1 MTAAAPVA
9 DPGMAG
15 TRIAGGPAIGPR
27 RVTDPAGFGRVAVL
41 MGGESAE
48 REISLLTGTAVHQ
61 ALVDQGVDAVAI
73 DAVGD
78 LVGKLGSGR
87 FDRVFIALHGRGG
100 EDGTL
105 QGLLE
110 FLGLPYTGSGV
121 LGSAVGMDKLRT
133 KRLLH
138 GAGLPTA
145 RYAVLRDEA
154 DLAEAVAQLGLPL
167 MVKPATEGSSI
178 GMSRVD
184 SAEQLPAAWQL
195 AGGYG
200 CEVLAEEWIAGP
212 EYTVAILAGQ
222 ALPVI
227 RIEAQGVFY
236 DYHAK
241 YTSDETRYVCPA
253 GLPPGEERALAELAL
268 AAFAAVGCRGWG
280 RVDLMLHP
288 VAGPMILE
296 LNTVPG
302 MTSHSLVPM
311 AAAAAGIGFAELVWR
326 ILETS
331 LPMPPAGSRP

>member
-1 MTAAAPVA
+1 MTAHAPVLR
-9 DPGMAG
+9 PC
-15 TRIAGGPAIGPR
+15 
-27 RVTDPAGFGRVAVL
+27 RVSDPAAFGRVAVL
-41 MGGESAE
+41 MGGTSAE
-48 REISLLTGTAVHQ
+48 REVSLVTGAAVHQ
-61 ALVDQGVDAVAI
+61 ALRNRGVAATAI
-73 DAVGD
+73 DATGD
-78 LVGKLGSGR
+78 LVAQLRDGG
-87 FDRVFIALHGRGG
+87 FDRIWIALHGRGG

-121 LGSAVGMDKLRT
+121 LGSAIGMDKLRT

-145 RYAVLRDEA
+145 RYGVLRDEA
-154 DLAEAVAQLGLPL
+154 DLAEVVAQLGLPL

-184 SAEQLPAAWQL
+184 TAGQLPDAWRL

-200 CEVLAEEWIAGP
+200 GEVIAEEWIAGP
-212 EYTVAILAGQ
+212 EYTVAILDGQ
-222 ALPVI
+222 ALPAI
-227 RIEAQGVFY
+227 RIEAQGRFY

-241 YTSDETRYVCPA
+241 YVSDETRYVCPA
-253 GLPPGEERALAELAL
+253 GLARADERALADLAL
-268 AAFAAVGCRGWG
+268 AAFDAVGCRGWG
-280 RVDLMLHP
+280 RVDLMVHP

-311 AAAAAGIGFAELVWR
+311 AAAAAGIGFDELVWR

-331 LPMPPAGSRP
+331 LPAAPAGGRA

>member
-1 MTAAAPVA
+1 MTAPGPVLR
-9 DPGMAG
+9 PC
-15 TRIAGGPAIGPR
+15 
-27 RVTDPAGFGRVAVL
+27 RVSDPAAFGRVAVL
-41 MGGESAE
+41 MGGSSAE
-48 REISLLTGTAVHQ
+48 RDVSLVTGAAVHE
-61 ALVDQGVDAVAI
+61 ALRRRRVEATAI
-73 DAVGD
+73 DATGD
-78 LVGKLGSGR
+78 LVAQLGAGG
-87 FDRVFIALHGRGG
+87 FDRVWIALHGRGG

-121 LGSAVGMDKLRT
+121 LGSAIGMDKLRT

-145 RYAVLRDEA
+145 RYGVLRDEA
-154 DLAEAVAQLGLPL
+154 DLAEVVAQLGLPL

-184 SAEQLPAAWQL
+184 SAAQLPEAWRL

-200 CEVLAEEWIAGP
+200 GEVIAEEWIAGP
-212 EYTVAILAGQ
+212 EYTVGILDGQ
-222 ALPVI
+222 ALPAI
-227 RIEAQGVFY
+227 RIEAQGRFY

-241 YTSDETRYVCPA
+241 YVSDETRYVCPA
-253 GLPPGEERALAELAL
+253 GLSRADERVLADLAL
-268 AAFAAVGCRGWG
+268 AAFDAVGCRGWG
-280 RVDLMLHP
+280 RVDLMVHP

-311 AAAAAGIGFAELVWR
+311 AAAAAGIGFDELVWR

-331 LPMPPAGSRP
+331 LPAFPAGGHA